1 VKVPLVPGLYEALVT
16 DRLDAA
22 LATLEAQGLRIDR
35 HKLDSAE
42 SHLVIARHLWQLLV
56 TALRGVSGDGPERI
70 MAQVGLANAVLGLIG
85 DAAGLGTEDAI
96 AQVATELHA
105 VLPPAMALGGK
116 APARPG
122 IPLSASNLLINARDE
137 HRVGAEVAKELE
149 SADQADLL
157 CSFVKWS
164 GLRLLREPLE
174 QVTARG
180 RRLRVLTTTYMG
192 ATDRHALD
200 HLVNLGA
207 EVRVSYNTQ
216 RTRLHAKAWLFR
228 RNSGF
233 DTAYIGSSNLSA
245 AALSDGREWNVRLSR
260 IETPGVV
267 EKFAATFDSYWED
280 AEFEPYDP
288 AKDADRFDEARED
301 ERGKEVFINFAFVD
315 VRPFPHQS
323 ELLQKLD
330 AERKLHDRRRNLVVA
345 ATGTGKTIVAALDY
359 KRFREGRPRASLLFV
374 AHRREIL
381 EQSLRAFR
389 TVLRYGALGELWV
402 DGRRPTNG
410 SIVFASVQSLANT
423 DLASLP
429 PDAFDMVIV
438 DEFHHAAAP
447 TYARLLDHLKPEILL
462 GLTATPE
469 RADGQSVLGWF
480 EGRIAAELRL
490 WDALERNL
498 LSPFQ
503 CFGLND
509 EVDISQVRWNRGR
522 YETEALEKIYT
533 GHDARVRLVLQALRD
548 KVVETGKMR
557 ALGFCV
563 GVSHAEYMARK
574 FNEAGI
580 PARAV
585 SGETSSEA
593 RDEALRLL
601 RDRKLNVL
609 FAVDLFNEGV
619 DVPEIDTVLFLR
631 PTESP
636 TIFLQQLGRGLRLAP
651 GKDCLTVLDFI
662 GQSHQNFRFDLRFS
676 ALAGGT
682 RHEVAKR
689 IEAGFPVLPSGCA
702 IALDRVAQRT
712 VLDNIRAALKLG
724 RKGMVADLISCG
736 PGITLYEYLRR
747 TNLSLGELYRA
758 RGDSWSDFKR
768 RAGFPMA
775 PEGPDEGRLRRGLAR
790 CMHFDDIDRI
800 RAYRTYIKTREGADP
815 RLLEMLHFSLWGVG
829 SGAPIDLDDSLRR
842 LWACPEILREL
853 EELLAV
859 LEDQVDHLAHPLD
872 LDVPLKVHCH
882 YTLAEVQVAFGKLP
896 LDRPYLKREGVLWDP
911 ATKSELMFV
920 TLDKAESD
928 YSPRTMYND
937 YAISPQLFHWESQN
951 RTSASSPT
959 GTRYLTHEQNGIKM
973 LLFVRKRKVD
983 DRGISEPYFF
993 AGPARYVSHQGERPM
1008 AITWRLDH
1016 EIPAE
1021 FFREFKLVA

>member
-1 VKVPLVPGLYEALVT
+1 MVPGLYEALVT

-22 LATLEAQGLRIDR
+22 LAALEAQGLRIDR
-35 HKLDSAE
+35 HKLDPAE
-42 SHLVIARHLWQLLV
+42 SHLVLARHLWQALV
-56 TALRGVSGDGPERI
+56 TALRGVPGDGTERI
-70 MAQVGLANAVLGLIG
+70 EAQIGLANAVLGLIG
-85 DAAGLGTEDAI
+85 DTAGLGTQDAI
-96 AQVATELHA
+96 AQAAAELHA
-105 VLPPAMALGGK
+105 VLPPATALGGK
-116 APARPG
+116 GPARPG
-122 IPLSASNLLINARDE
+122 IPLSASGLLINARDE
-137 HRVGAEVAKELE
+137 HRVGAEIAKELE

-164 GLRLLREPLE
+164 GLRFLQEPLGKL
-174 QVTARG
+174 VARG
-180 RRLRVLTTTYMG
+180 SQLRVLTTTYMG

-200 HLVNLGA
+200 QLVKLGA
-207 EVRVSYNTQ
+207 KVRVSYNTQ
-216 RTRLHAKAWLFR
+216 RTRLHAKAWLFQR
-228 RNSGF
+228 ESGF

-260 IETPGVV
+260 IETPGVL

-280 AEFEPYDP
+280 AEFEHYDP
-288 AKDADRFDEARED
+288 TKDAKRFDEARKQELGS
-301 ERGKEVFINFAFVD
+301 ELSVSFAFVD
-315 VRPFPHQS
+315 VRPLPHQT

-359 KRFREGRPRASLLFV
+359 RRFREGRPGASLLFV

-389 TVLRYGALGELWV
+389 TVLRDGALGELWV
-402 DGRRPTNG
+402 DGKRPTHGTN
-410 SIVFASVQSLANT
+410 IFASVQSLANA
-423 DLASLP
+423 DLASIP
-429 PDAFDMVIV
+429 PDAFDMVVI

-447 TYARLLDHLKPEILL
+447 TYTRLLDHLKPEILL
-462 GLTATPE
+462 GLTATSE

-490 WDALERNL
+490 WDALDRNL
-498 LSPFQ
+498 LAPFHY
-503 CFGLND
+503 FGLND

-522 YETEALEKIYT
+522 YETEALEKVYT
-533 GHDARVRLVLQALRD
+533 GHDARVRLVLQALKD
-548 KVVETGKMR
+548 KVVEVGKMR

-563 GVSHAEYMARK
+563 SVSHAEYMARK

-585 SGETSSEA
+585 SGETSSDA

-651 GKDCLTVLDFI
+651 GKECLTVLDFI
-662 GQSHQNFRFDLRFS
+662 GQSHQQFRFDQRFS

-682 RHEVAKR
+682 RHEIANR

-702 IALDRVAQRT
+702 IALDRVAQRI
-712 VLDNIRAALKLG
+712 VLDNIRATLRLG

-736 PGITLYEYLRR
+736 PGTTLEEYLRR
-747 TNLSLGELYRA
+747 TNLSLEEIYRS
-758 RGDSWSDFKR
+758 RGDSWSDLKR

-775 PEGPDEGRLRRGLAR
+775 PEGPDEERLRRGLAR
-790 CMHFDDIDRI
+790 CMHFDDIDRL
-800 RAYRTYIKTREGADP
+800 RAYRAYLKTREGAD
-815 RLLEMLHFSLWGVG
+815 RKLLEMLHFSLWGLG
-829 SGAPIDLDDSLRR
+829 GGAPIDLDDSLRR
-842 LWACPEILREL
+842 LWACLEVQWEL
-853 EELLAV
+853 DELLAV
-859 LEDQVDHLAHPLD
+859 LEDRVDHLAHALD

-882 YTLAEVQVAFGKLP
+882 YTLAEVQAAFGKLP
-896 LDRPYLKREGVLWDP
+896 LARPYLRREGVLWDP
-911 ATKSELMFV
+911 ASNSELMFV

-937 YAISPQLFHWESQN
+937 YAISPQLFHCESQN

-959 GTRYLTHEQNGIKM
+959 GMRYQTHAQSGIAM

-993 AGPARYVSHQGERPM
+993 AGPTHYVSHQGERPM
-1008 AITWRLDH
+1008 AITWRLEHD
-1016 EIPAE
+1016 IPAE